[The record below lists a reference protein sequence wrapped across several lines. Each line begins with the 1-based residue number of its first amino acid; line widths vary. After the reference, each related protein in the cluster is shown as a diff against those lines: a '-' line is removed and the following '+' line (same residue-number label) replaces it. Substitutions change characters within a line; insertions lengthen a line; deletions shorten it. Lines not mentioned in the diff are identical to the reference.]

1 MTTKTLSVSAYTRSA
16 PKRPDKRSTAPH
28 VELEEAR
35 FIDRFRANLT
45 REMAAN
51 DEGRDI
57 CPLTAGLV

>member
-51 DEGRDI
+51 DDNSGADPRHLGMI
-57 CPLTAGLV
+57 